1 MKRRQFI
8 SLVGGAAAWPV
19 AARAQQPPMPVIGLL
34 GLTSPEAFA
43 PELAAFQRGLVEA
56 GYVEGRNAT
65 IEYRWARGQFDR
77 LPSLATELVRRGA
90 IVIAATGTPA
100 SALAAKAAT
109 SAIPVVFVTGGDP
122 VQMGLVASLNR
133 PGGNATGVYMLTS
146 ALEPKRLEL
155 LRELVPNA
163 EVIGVL
169 VDPNSPD
176 TEIQLRDLPVAA
188 QSLGQQIRFLRAG
201 NEGDIDAAFAT
212 LIKQKMGA
220 LVVASSPFYLPRRE
234 QIVTLAARH
243 AVPTVYFFRDFAMA
257 GGLMSYG
264 TSLVDAYR
272 RAGIY
277 TGRILKGER
286 AADLP
291 VEQSTRVELV
301 INMKT
306 AKALGLTF
314 PITLLG
320 RADEVIE

>member
-1 MKRRQFI
+1 
-8 SLVGGAAAWPV
+8 
-19 AARAQQPPMPVIGLL
+19 
-34 GLTSPEAFA
+34 
-43 PELAAFQRGLVEA
+43 
-56 GYVEGRNAT
+56 
-65 IEYRWARGQFDR
+65 
-77 LPSLATELVRRGA
+77 
-90 IVIAATGTPA
+90 
-100 SALAAKAAT
+100 
-109 SAIPVVFVTGGDP
+109 
-122 VQMGLVASLNR
+122 
-133 PGGNATGVYMLTS
+133 
-146 ALEPKRLEL
+146 
-155 LRELVPNA
+155 
-163 EVIGVL
+163 VL

-212 LIKQKMGA
+212 LIKQKIGA
-220 LVVASSPFYLPRRE
+220 LVVASSPSYLPLRE

-243 AVPTVYFFRDFAMA
+243 AVPTVYFLRDFATV

-306 AKALGLTF
+306 AKDLGLTF

>member
-1 MKRRQFI
+1 MRRRQFI

-19 AARAQQPPMPVIGLL
+19 AARGQQPAMPLIGLL

-43 PELAAFQRGLVEA
+43 RELAAFKQGLVEA
-56 GYVEGRNAT
+56 GYVEGGNAT

-77 LPSLATELVRRGA
+77 LPPLATELVRHGA
-90 IVIAATGTPA
+90 IVIAAIGTPA

-109 SAIPVVFVTGGDP
+109 STIPVVFVTGGDP

-212 LIKQKMGA
+212 LIKQKIGA
-220 LVVASSPFYLPRRE
+220 LVVASSPSYLPLRE

-243 AVPTVYFFRDFAMA
+243 AVPTVYFLRDFATV

-306 AKALGLTF
+306 AKDLGLTF

>member
-1 MKRRQFI
+1 MRRRQFI

-19 AARAQQPPMPVIGLL
+19 AARGQQPAMPVIGLL

-43 PELAAFQRGLVEA
+43 GELAAFKQGLVEA
-56 GYVEGRNAT
+56 GYVEGGNAT

-77 LPSLATELVRRGA
+77 LPPLATELVRRGA
-90 IVIAATGTPA
+90 IVIAAIGTPA

-212 LIKQKMGA
+212 LIKQKIGA
-220 LVVASSPFYLPRRE
+220 LVIASSPSYLPLRQ

-243 AVPTVYFFRDFAMA
+243 AVPTVYFLRDFAMV

-306 AKALGLTF
+306 AKDLGLTF